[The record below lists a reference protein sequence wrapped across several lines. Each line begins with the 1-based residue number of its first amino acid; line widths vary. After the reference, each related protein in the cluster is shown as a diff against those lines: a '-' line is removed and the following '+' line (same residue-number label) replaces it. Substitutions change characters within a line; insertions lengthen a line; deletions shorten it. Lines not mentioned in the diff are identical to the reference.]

1 MKSKIII
8 STSLIATALIFS
20 SCKKDDDGDN
30 VGTTTTTTKTLT
42 LSLSGLED
50 LGDDYVY
57 EGWVIVDGS
66 PVSTGTF
73 NVDGE
78 GSLSATSFEV
88 DSVSL
93 ESATAFVLSI
103 EPTVDLDPDPSET
116 KLLTATFDDDMATV
130 QEYYIPGFTDGSGAD
145 FSSVAGSYFLRSP
158 TDEADP
164 GNPNN
169 GNDENGIWFGIPGTP
184 PTTGFTGMPE
194 LSDED
199 GWRYEGWVVVDG
211 TPISTGTFT
220 DFESVDAG
228 NPFSGTEYNVGP
240 PIPGEDFFNDAP
252 DGVTFPLDVRG
263 TTTVISIEP
272 YPDNST
278 APFALKP
285 LTATIADDAT
295 TATAHDFGQNL
306 SSFPTGTVSR

>member
-1 MKSKIII
+1 MKKRKII
-8 STSLIATALIFS
+8 STGLLATALIFN
-20 SCKKDDDGDN
+20 SCNNDDDGGSVNTD
-30 VGTTTTTTKTLT
+30 TTKTLT

-73 NVDGE
+73 DVDEE
-78 GSLSATSFEV
+78 GALSSTTFEVNSDDLDDATS
-88 DSVSL
+88 
-93 ESATAFVLSI
+93 FVLSI

-116 KLLTATFDDDMATV
+116 KLLIATFEDDIATV
-130 QEYYIPGFTDGSGAD
+130 EQYHIPGFTDGTDAD
-145 FSSVAGSYFLRSP
+145 FSSVAGTYFLRSP
-158 TDEADP
+158 TDETDP

-220 DFESVDAG
+220 AFESVDDG

-240 PIPGEDFFNDAP
+240 PIPGEDFFNNAP

-285 LTATIADDAT
+285 LLAAIAESAA
-295 TATAHDFGQNL
+295 TATAYDFEQNL
-306 SSFPTGTVSR
+306 SSFPTGTISK